1 MPTEARRIA
10 IVGGGSLG
18 LFVGGRLARA
28 GNEVHIAGR
37 GREGLPQAV
46 AAEGDEAWQVPAR
59 FLAVDELRGPYAQ
72 VVVTVK
78 SHDLPPLLPALAA
91 LGDGRSQFVFLQNG
105 VPWWWTHKEADGGA
119 PPLART
125 VAVVVHHAVERTAP
139 GRIRVRRTGSD
150 RYLCGRPAAAGQV
163 AQAAQVGDAAADP
176 ALAALVAGWQAAGI
190 PAEQRA
196 DIRAEVWGKLMGNA
210 TLNPLSAITG
220 ATVGELAGT
229 RETREVLLAGM
240 AEIAR
245 IAAAEG
251 CPSPTTPQQRVA
263 RAELVGAVRTSM
275 LQDRL
280 AGRRLE
286 TDALLAAPIAI
297 ADAHGIAVPVLRTLL
312 AGLRFAGGR

>member
-1 MPTEARRIA
+1 MPTEVRRIA

-28 GNEVHIAGR
+28 GHEVHIAGR

-46 AAEGDEAWQVPAR
+46 EAEGDEAWQVPAH
-59 FLAVDELRGPYAQ
+59 FLAVEELRGPYAQ

-91 LGDGRSQFVFLQNG
+91 LGDEHSQFVFLQNG
-105 VPWWWTHKEADGGA
+105 LPWWWMHREADGGT

-139 GRIRVRRTGSD
+139 GRIRVRRTGGD
-150 RYLCGRPAAAGQV
+150 RYLCGRPLSTAE
-163 AQAAQVGDAAADP
+163 AAADP

-190 PAEQRA
+190 PAEERA

-220 ATVGELAGT
+220 ATVGELAVT

-240 AEIAR
+240 AEIAL

-286 TDALLAAPIAI
+286 TAALLAAPIAI
-297 ADAHGIAVPVLRTLL
+297 ADSHGIAVPVLRTLL
-312 AGLRFAGGR
+312 AGLRFAGGH